1 MYNPKL
7 SCNEFKS
14 NFFLK
19 KMLEEQRRVKR
30 EQEEAD
36 TASRRHAGLV
46 VTNQQFITNERFGDL
61 LLINEKEKE
70 KRKVIEVR

>member
-1 MYNPKL
+1 
-7 SCNEFKS
+7 
-14 NFFLK
+14 
-19 KMLEEQRRVKR
+19 MLEEQRRVKR